1 MNKEIRLFNNAEFR
15 AIEDQDDYYIE
26 GYALTF
32 NNESKDLGGFF
43 EVIEDR
49 SINENTDISDV
60 VALFN
65 HKDEYILGRNTSN
78 TLEIKKD
85 DKGFFY
91 RVKLDMDISY
101 HKDLYLSIKRGD
113 VNKSS
118 FAFYLPKD
126 GSGERWEKVGNKYI
140 RYITQFS
147 KIADVSPVTNP
158 AYDNTTS
165 LIRLFEDIKKDFEET
180 KDESNLNEYMSK
192 YITLNAR

>member
-1 MNKEIRLFNNAEFR
+1 MNKEVRLFNNAEFR
-15 AIEDQDDYYIE
+15 AIEEQDDFYIE

-49 SINENTDISDV
+49 AINENTDLSDI

-65 HKDEYILGRNTSN
+65 HKDEYILGRNTSK
-78 TLEIKKD
+78 TLEVKKD
-85 DKGFFY
+85 ERGFFY
-91 RVKLDMDISY
+91 KVKLDMDISY

-126 GSGERWEKVGNKYI
+126 GSGERWEKVGNKYV

-147 KIADVSPVTNP
+147 KISDISPVTNP

-165 LIRLFEDIKKDFEET
+165 LVRSIEEVKKELEVKEDKN
-180 KDESNLNEYMSK
+180 NLNEYMYK
-192 YITLNAR
+192 YISLNIN